1 MNWPN
6 ILSLLERVL
15 LMSHDDQ
22 FLLLS
27 LAKDYAFAYL
37 NKGLLDSLT
46 HYINMQFILQMG

>member
-1 MNWPN
+1 
-6 ILSLLERVL
+6 
-15 LMSHDDQ
+15 MSHDDQ

-27 LAKDYAFAYL
+27 LAKDYAFTYL